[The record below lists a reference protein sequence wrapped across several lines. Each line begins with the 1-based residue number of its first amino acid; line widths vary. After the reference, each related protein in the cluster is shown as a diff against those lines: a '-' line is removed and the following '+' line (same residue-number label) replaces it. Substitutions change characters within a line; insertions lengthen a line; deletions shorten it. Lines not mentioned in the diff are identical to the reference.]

1 MQQFGW
7 LNFNHRFHI
16 FELIAVGLFA
26 MAVTLTLGIA
36 MMPSPPRDSRT
47 AVYQIKSNG
56 KLLPV
61 PFAPPSEDS
70 KQLFKGGGNSL
81 VARIVGHAEGT
92 RSANGE
98 KTTAYSGH
106 RDPGNS
112 VWNLG
117 YFSYQHSAVSPQDA
131 DRKQLARLEGQF
143 VVIEEQARK
152 RGIDLSIEEKLNAI
166 DLANQAPLAAL
177 EPGGF
182 IDRLKE
188 CKRELVCVRSQSFI
202 DNETGRLDAPGLGN
216 NMNQVRAD
224 QKRRIDAINST
235 FAIMMRVPSLSQ
247 K

>member
-16 FELIAVGLFA
+16 FELIAVGLVA
-26 MAVTLTLGIA
+26 MAATLTLGIA
-36 MMPSPPRDSRT
+36 TMPSPPRDSRT

-81 VARIVGHAEGT
+81 VARTVGHAEGT

-117 YFSYQHSAVSPQDA
+117 YFSYQHSAVSPEDA
-131 DRKQLARLEGQF
+131 DRKQLARLERQF

-182 IDRLKE
+182 IDRFKE

-235 FAIMMRVPSLSQ
+235 FAMMMRVPSLSQ
-247 K
+247 R